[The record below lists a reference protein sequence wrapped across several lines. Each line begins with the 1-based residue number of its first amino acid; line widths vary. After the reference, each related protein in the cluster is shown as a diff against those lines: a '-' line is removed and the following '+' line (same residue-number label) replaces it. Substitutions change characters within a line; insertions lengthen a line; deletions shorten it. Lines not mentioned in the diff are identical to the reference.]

1 MSPSPQGEALS
12 PSPQGETRS
21 PSPQGGTADRPPPH
35 EARRARLALL
45 AIVATQLMLVLDI
58 TIVNVALPKVQQTL
72 DFSTTN
78 LAWVLNAYT
87 LTYGGLLLL
96 GGRAGDILGRRN
108 VLLGGIILFT
118 SASLLGGLAT
128 ESWMLVAAR
137 VAQGAGA
144 ALASPNALALVATN
158 FPEGPARTR
167 AMGAWAAVSG
177 VGGSIGLIIGGMLT
191 TWLSWRWVMFINVPF
206 GVVIVLL
213 APRVLRSPE
222 RHEGRFD
229 AAGALAS
236 VVGLAS
242 LVYGFLRASSDGW
255 SDSQTII
262 AFVLAVVALAAF
274 AVIESRAVQPVVP
287 LPLITE
293 LHRVRTYLLML
304 LLTGSMLSMF
314 FFGTQVLQEILGFS
328 ALRAGLA
335 FLPLSLGILISASRA
350 SKLLP
355 RFGPKPLML
364 LGSALATGGMVWLTQ
379 VSVDS
384 SYASVM
390 LGPLLLFGF
399 GLGLLFVPL
408 SVSLVAGV
416 EQRLS
421 GSAASMMVTVQ
432 QVGGALG
439 VAVLV
444 TIFGSASRHAQ
455 THAPAGLSRAE
466 LTRYALAH
474 GIARAFVVGAIMV
487 GVIFVLVL
495 VTRPLRLGNAP
506 SEAAGAPGPQGGD
519 AAGRDAADQ
528 GAAHPGVSGATT
540 APDWERSNGDA
551 PTASG
556 SGRQDDAGATLG
568 T

>member
-1 MSPSPQGEALS
+1 MSS
-12 PSPQGETRS
+12 SPQGETTDG
-21 PSPQGGTADRPPPH
+21 PSPR
-35 EARRARLALL
+35 EARQARLALL
-45 AIVATQLMLVLDI
+45 TIVATQLMLVLDI
-58 TIVNVALPKVQQTL
+58 TIVNVALPKIQDTL

-96 GGRAGDILGRRN
+96 GGRTGDILGRRN
-108 VLLGGIILFT
+108 TLLGGISLFT
-118 SASLLGGLAT
+118 LASLLGGLAT
-128 ESWMLVAAR
+128 EPWMLVVAR
-137 VAQGAGA
+137 VGQGVGA
-144 ALASPNALALVATN
+144 ASASPNALALIAAN
-158 FPEGPARTR
+158 FPAGPARTR

-177 VGGSIGLIIGGMLT
+177 VGGSIGLILGGMLT
-191 TWLSWRWVMFINVPF
+191 TWLSWRWVMFINIPF
-206 GVVIVLL
+206 GLAIVLL
-213 APRVLRSPE
+213 APRVLRTPE
-222 RHEGRFD
+222 RNEGRFD

-262 AFVLAVVALAAF
+262 AFGLAVAALAAF
-274 AVIESRAVQPVVP
+274 VAIESRAVQPVVP

-293 LHRVRTYLLML
+293 LARVRTYLMML

-335 FLPLSLGILISASRA
+335 FLPLSLGILVSASRT

-364 LGSALATGGMVWLTQ
+364 VGSALATGGMVWLTQ

-384 SYASVM
+384 SYLSVM
-390 LGPLLLFGF
+390 VGPLLMFGF

-416 EQRLS
+416 EPRLS

-444 TIFGSASRHAQ
+444 TVFGTASRHARDD
-455 THAPAGLSRAE
+455 APAGLSPADVA
-466 LTRYALAH
+466 RYVLAH
-474 GIARAFVVGAIMV
+474 GIARAFVLGAIMV
-487 GVIFVLVL
+487 GFIFLLVL
-495 VTRPLRLGNAP
+495 VTRPIRLGDAP
-506 SEAAGAPGPQGGD
+506 SLAGSGGAVGGFGGDPAGRDGSERSVPDQSATREGDAAGAPPWT
-519 AAGRDAADQ
+519 
-528 GAAHPGVSGATT
+528 P
-540 APDWERSNGDA
+540 ER
-551 PTASG
+551 
-556 SGRQDDAGATLG
+556 R
-568 T
+568 